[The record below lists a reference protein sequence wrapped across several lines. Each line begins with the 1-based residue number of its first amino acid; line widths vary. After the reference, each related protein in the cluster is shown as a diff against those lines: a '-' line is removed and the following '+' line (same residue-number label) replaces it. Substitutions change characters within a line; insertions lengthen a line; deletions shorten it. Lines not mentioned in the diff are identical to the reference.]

1 MKIFKNAVSI
11 AIAALFTF
19 SVILGSF
26 TVTAKTEQ
34 TYVSA
39 DQFRSSEKIFFQD
52 ADRIVD
58 NCKFHVIQ
66 QFAFTNDN
74 KYIFATQE
82 GFFLRPLNR
91 TTKRIPCIPVSPCSK
106 CLLTA

>member
-1 MKIFKNAVSI
+1 MKILKSATSI
-11 AIAALFTF
+11 VVAMLFTF
-19 SVILGSF
+19 SLIFSSF
-26 TVTAKTEQ
+26 TVSAKTEQ

-66 QFAFTNDN
+66 QFTFTNDN

-82 GFFLRPLNR
+82 ATPEPYN
-91 TTKRIPCIPVSPCSK
+91 KKNPVHKKIFIFSK
-106 CLLTA
+106 NIV

>member
-1 MKIFKNAVSI
+1 MKILKNAVSI
-11 AIAALFTF
+11 AIAAMFTF

-74 KYIFATQE
+74 KYIFAIQE
-82 GFFLRPLNR
+82 AMIEIGRASCR
-91 TTKRIPCIPVSPCSK
+91 ERV
-106 CLLTA
+106 